1 MPMSTTS
8 IPALDTLFRSTI
20 AGLTPRTTY
29 KGAEAWKPYKRPTDV
44 PTTTRRF
51 TIEWLEAE
59 TQQLR
64 GNFTPAACEFS
75 TPFRVLT
82 DYAGQHEFQQWAITE
97 DTQHLALN
105 LAQLRGATN
114 GIYHVE
120 AVRREQITSSKSNA
134 DVVQIGHVLRVRYLR
149 SIP

>member
-20 AGLTPRTTY
+20 ASLTPRTTY
-29 KGAEAWKPYKRPTDV
+29 KGAESWKPYKRPTDV
-44 PTTTRRF
+44 ATTTRRF
-51 TIEWLEAE
+51 TIEWLDEI
-59 TQQLR
+59 QQLR
-64 GNFTPAACEFS
+64 GNFTPAACEFAATFS
-75 TPFRVLT
+75 VIT
-82 DYAGQHEFQQWAITE
+82 DYAGEHQQQQWAITE

-105 LAQLRGATN
+105 LAQLRGETN

-120 AVRREQITSSKSNA
+120 AVRREQITTNKSTA